1 MSSEDLKAYATSTT
15 DFYDLLGVSQEISQ
29 HDLDRAFRRTALKY
43 HPDKVGTDPVA
54 KERFHLAKIGHEILS
69 EPTLKVLYDNARTA
83 RDQKKRQNEL
93 FEGKR
98 KTMKEELENKERG
111 LKRRREEDE
120 TIRELR
126 RLAEDGKR
134 RRELR
139 NEALMKELRDELSP
153 SPNNTTTQTPTTTPI
168 SSTTSNQT
176 PSPNTSHRTNVRGP
190 LATQSTDTGS
200 PFRATAAGGPSL
212 LESTMMRLRDAQN
225 KRLVANQTS

>member
-1 MSSEDLKAYATSTT
+1 MSSDDLKAYATSTT
-15 DFYDLLGVSQEISQ
+15 DFYDLLGVSHETSQ

-54 KERFHLAKIGHEILS
+54 KEKFHLAKIGHEILS
-69 EPTLKVLYDNARTA
+69 EPTLKALYDNARTA

-98 KTMKEELENKERG
+98 KTLKEELESRERG

-120 TIRELR
+120 SVNELR

-139 NEALMKELRDELSP
+139 NEALIKELRDEQSP
-153 SPNNTTTQTPTTTPI
+153 SPNNTTTKIPTTTPI
-168 SSTTSNQT
+168 SPTTSTKT
-176 PSPNTSHRTNVRGP
+176 PSPDTPHRTNVRGP
-190 LATQSTDTGS
+190 LATHPTDTGS
-200 PFRATAAGGPSL
+200 PFRATAAG
-212 LESTMMRLRDAQN
+212 
-225 KRLVANQTS
+225 